1 VRGWAELSGENPAL
15 AQAELAAVIEEAG
28 GSLIEPPGP
37 TDLWVEAELPEPAEG
52 VRWADAL
59 ALGRAIWTLVSSTD
73 PGELEVAM
81 RREAAK
87 PGSARFDR
95 GDPAV
100 PPQLVHEVAR
110 AFQAAGGTIRL
121 DEPPRR
127 YLLRVGGNRT
137 VVLRRAAVVD
147 RGQYERRRM
156 PTLPFQRPVSLP
168 PRRARVAANLA
179 HAAPGR
185 RVADPFLGTGALL
198 LEAGLLGARLFGADR
213 DPIMVRGA
221 MANFAAFG
229 IEPERLSV
237 HDAARALDE
246 LPWPEVDAIV
256 TDPPYGRASSSG
268 GEAPRAL
275 LARVLPPWVE
285 RLAPGGRLV
294 LVGPVGE
301 APELPG
307 VVLEQA
313 IPDRVHRSLTREF
326 RVYRRPRGDPG

>member
-28 GSLIEPPGP
+28 GSLVGPAGP
-37 TDLWVEAELPEPAEG
+37 TELWVEAELPEPAEG
-52 VRWADAL
+52 VRWADRL
-59 ALGRAIWTLVSSTD
+59 ALGRAIWSLVSSTD
-73 PGELEVAM
+73 PRELEVAM
-81 RREAAK
+81 RREAAE
-87 PGSARFDR
+87 PGAARFDR
-95 GDPAV
+95 GDPVV
-100 PPQLVHEVAR
+100 PAGLVHEVAR

-127 YLLRVGGNRT
+127 YLLRVRGDRT
-137 VVLRRAAVVD
+137 LVLRRAAVVD

-156 PTLPFQRPVSLP
+156 PSLPFQRPVSLP

-179 HAAPGR
+179 RAAPGR

-213 DPIMVRGA
+213 DPVMVRGA
-221 MANFAAFG
+221 IANFAALG
-229 IEPERLSV
+229 VEPERLSV

-246 LPWPEVDAIV
+246 LPWPEIDAIV

-268 GEAPRAL
+268 GEVPRAL

-285 RLAPGGRLV
+285 RLAPSGRLV

-301 APELPG
+301 APELPRL
-307 VVLEQA
+307 VLEQA

-326 RVYRRPRGDPG
+326 RVYRRPIRDPG